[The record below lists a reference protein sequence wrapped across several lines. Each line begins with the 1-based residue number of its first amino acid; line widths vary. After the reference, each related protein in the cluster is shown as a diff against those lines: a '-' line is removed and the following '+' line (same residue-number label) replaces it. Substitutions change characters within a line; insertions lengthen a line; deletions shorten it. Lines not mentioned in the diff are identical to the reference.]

1 VPKVVC
7 PACTS
12 GDVGKLS
19 SPSVSGYYYYICKG
33 CELVFSEPMKGAGK
47 EWYER
52 SEWYDLPEEV
62 LENLRWYER
71 TIIHEDFLFG
81 KKRVLNVGCGRNI
94 FLKKLK
100 EMNCEVTAVD
110 ISERVIEF
118 TRNTLG
124 IKDAHVGDI
133 LEFMKHYGRGK
144 FDVIV
149 SFEVLEHLED
159 PGTFM
164 RRLKDLMNEDGRTVL
179 SVPNRERIMPSK
191 DVWDYPPHHLTRWN
205 VRCLRNLLEGSG
217 FLVEKIVVSPLSAE
231 DLLAVFRLYFG
242 TRFLENRIKGGDR
255 SSLVA
260 FAFRALFKLR
270 VVFYNILAVIGRSFT
285 RTKGL
290 NIYAVAR
297 LKAP

>member
-1 VPKVVC
+1 MFC
-7 PACTS
+7 PACGS
-12 GDVGKLS
+12 HDVERLS
-19 SPSVSGYYYYICKG
+19 YPSVPGYSYYRCRG
-33 CELVFSEPMKGAGK
+33 CDLVFSEPMKGAHK

-52 SEWYDLPEEV
+52 SEWYNLPEEV
-62 LENLRWYER
+62 LGNLRWYER
-71 TIIHEDFLFG
+71 TFIQEDFIFG
-81 KKRVLNVGCGRNI
+81 KKKVLNIGCGRNV

-100 EMNCEVTAVD
+100 EMKCDVTAVD
-110 ISERVIEF
+110 ISERIIEF
-118 TRNTLG
+118 TKNTLG
-124 IKDAHVGDI
+124 IRDAYACDI
-133 LEFMKHYGRGK
+133 LEFIRGYRKEK

-149 SFEVLEHLED
+149 SFEVLEHHEYPWAFIRELESI
-159 PGTFM
+159 M
-164 RRLKDLMNEDGRTVL
+164 EEDGRIVL

-205 VRCLRNLLEGSG
+205 TSCLRNFLEDSG
-217 FLVEKIVVSPLSAE
+217 YVVERIIISPFSAE

-242 TRFLENRIKGGDR
+242 TRFLENRIKSGDK
-255 SSLVA
+255 SPLIT

-297 LKAP
+297 LKVL